1 MNPADNPL
9 PETSKSDQSPRFG
22 GVVLIAVLGLAF
34 VGQATGLF
42 SVMRHTSQLEA
53 KQVRSE
59 TLDAEITRLA
69 KATTSAS
76 TEAASAAKDAEAS
89 RAKTKQLQS
98 DEQLLQGKV
107 APMQEA
113 VRKAEQELNTLRA
126 ETAKLSGQRD
136 SLAQV
141 TKDLE
146 SRRQSAAADIG
157 QLDGQKSALLKA
169 STEASG
175 QLAQLER
182 EISQA
187 QRKRYDLDVLTGR
200 TEEFERQRSSLSAD
214 LQSLKKQIERAQID
228 LGDTEAKLAK
238 ATREHSGTLKD
249 ATTERAELASFRA
262 QRDALAEDLRRLG
275 AERTTGGASLDSLQ
289 SKLATVKA
297 DLSDA
302 NRQLAEAKRSL
313 DSYTAELATTQA
325 QKRTL
330 GSDLEA
336 LRAENKRLESERG
349 KAAGAVET
357 TRDRLASLEAS
368 LAKVQTTAAQEAPS
382 TEALAKLH
390 AAIRLQVENLSQEL
404 RALNEAAKQIKAT
417 RETIQ
422 PAKP

>member
-22 GVVLIAVLGLAF
+22 GVVLIAVLGVAF

-76 TEAASAAKDAEAS
+76 NEAASAAKDAEAS

-107 APMQEA
+107 APMQET
-113 VRKAEQELNTLRA
+113 VHKAEQDLNTLRA

-169 STEASG
+169 STEATG

-187 QRKRYDLDVLTGR
+187 QRKRDELAVLTAR
-200 TEEFERQRSSLSAD
+200 TEELERQRGSLSTES
-214 LQSLKKQIERAQID
+214 QNLKKQVEDARNALGEAQGR
-228 LGDTEAKLAK
+228 LVT
-238 ATREHSGTLKD
+238 ATRDQSEAQKA

-275 AERTTGGASLDSLQ
+275 AERTTGGASLDLLQ

-368 LAKVQTTAAQEAPS
+368 LAKVQATATQEAPS
-382 TEALAKLH
+382 TDALAKLRD
-390 AAIRLQVENLSQEL
+390 AVRLQVENLSQEL
-404 RALNEAAKQIKAT
+404 RALNEAAKQIKAA

>member
-1 MNPADNPL
+1 M
-9 PETSKSDQSPRFG
+9 SS
-22 GVVLIAVLGLAF
+22 
-34 VGQATGLF
+34 
-42 SVMRHTSQLEA
+42 
-53 KQVRSE
+53 
-59 TLDAEITRLA
+59 
-69 KATTSAS
+69 
-76 TEAASAAKDAEAS
+76 
-89 RAKTKQLQS
+89 
-98 DEQLLQGKV
+98 
-107 APMQEA
+107 
-113 VRKAEQELNTLRA
+113 
-126 ETAKLSGQRD
+126 
-136 SLAQV
+136 
-141 TKDLE
+141 
-146 SRRQSAAADIG
+146 
-157 QLDGQKSALLKA
+157 
-169 STEASG
+169 
-175 QLAQLER
+175 
-182 EISQA
+182 
-187 QRKRYDLDVLTGR
+187 TGR
-200 TEEFERQRSSLSAD
+200 STGRRWAEEFERQRSSLSAD

-238 ATREHSGTLKD
+238 ATREHSGALKD

-330 GSDLEA
+330 SSDLEA

-368 LAKVQTTAAQEAPS
+368 LAKVQATATQEAPS
-382 TEALAKLH
+382 TDALAKLRD
-390 AAIRLQVENLSQEL
+390 AVRLQVENLSQEL
-404 RALNEAAKQIKAT
+404 RALNEAAKQIKAA